1 MTNIQNCSSESTRR
15 KFLVETSSAVT
26 AVATGLTLAS
36 VSYAETKASYTRQPN
51 DSKMKYCL
59 NTSTIQGE
67 KIPIW
72 EQVEIAK
79 RAGYDGIEIWLRDVD
94 KFEKEGESEA
104 T

>member
-1 MTNIQNCSSESTRR
+1 
-15 KFLVETSSAVT
+15 
-26 AVATGLTLAS
+26 
-36 VSYAETKASYTRQPN
+36 
-51 DSKMKYCL
+51 MKYCL

-94 KFEKEGESEA
+94 KFEKKGKAKRPKEA
-104 T
+104 YRRFRTRCGKRDRLRGMDH